1 MITVKEFGKTAEGK
15 VVTAYT
21 LHDGKSSMTV
31 LDLGGIVQQIL
42 VPDNKGNL
50 VDVVLGYNDVAS
62 YEKYGGYL
70 GALIG
75 RFGNRIGKGKL
86 TIDGKEY
93 QLFLNDRGNHLH
105 GGKAGFDK
113 KIWDAKVEGD
123 TLKLRLLSPDME
135 ENYPGNLEV
144 EVTYSFSGGKWTI
157 EYRAVSDKTT
167 CVNLTNHAYFNLS
180 GEGTGDVL
188 DHLMQIECDYI
199 TPTSPTMI
207 PEGGYRAVKG
217 TPFDFN
223 EPKAIGRD
231 IGADDVDLKQGNG
244 YDHCHVLKNK
254 CGEYVKYATVT
265 SPKTGITMECF
276 TDMPAVQFYAG
287 NGLNQQGKS
296 GLYTKRN
303 GFCLETQAIPNNVN
317 VPEYAEKGSSIL
329 EAGKEYKFSAAYR
342 FSAK

>member
-50 VDVVLGYNDVAS
+50 VDIVLGYNDVAS
-62 YEKYGGYL
+62 YEQYGGYL

-86 TIDGKEY
+86 TIGGKEY

-105 GGKAGFDK
+105 VGKAGFDK

-123 TLKLRLLSPDME
+123 TLKLHLLSPDME

-144 EVTYSFSGGKWTI
+144 EVTYSFTGGKWTI

-188 DHLMQIECDYI
+188 DHLM
-199 TPTSPTMI
+199 
-207 PEGGYRAVKG
+207 
-217 TPFDFN
+217 
-223 EPKAIGRD
+223 
-231 IGADDVDLKQGNG
+231 
-244 YDHCHVLKNK
+244 
-254 CGEYVKYATVT
+254 
-265 SPKTGITMECF
+265 
-276 TDMPAVQFYAG
+276 
-287 NGLNQQGKS
+287 
-296 GLYTKRN
+296 
-303 GFCLETQAIPNNVN
+303 
-317 VPEYAEKGSSIL
+317 
-329 EAGKEYKFSAAYR
+329 
-342 FSAK
+342 